1 MSDAIR
7 RPLPPSVFARL
18 ADATRY
24 VITGVSPDTFGPLQP
39 LAPMAPPE
47 VKGRQWDYPFGANL
61 NYVPRSDDSVSFNE
75 LRGLADAL
83 PLLRAVIETRKD
95 QIAAQSYA
103 IRPRD
108 RKDSPASAQ
117 AIDAVTRFLARP
129 DRRHSFAD
137 WLRMLLEDMLV
148 IDAATLYP
156 RYNRGGSLYALDVID
171 GATIKP
177 LIGEDGRSPDAPD
190 PAYQQ
195 ILKGIPA
202 ADFSAEELLY
212 LPRNLRAHRI
222 YGMSPVEQIALT
234 INIALRRD
242 ASTLD
247 YYRAGSSPD
256 AFATLPKEWTA
267 DQIRSF
273 QDYFDA
279 LMSGNLARRRQT
291 KFMPADFKLIEAR
304 QPPLK
309 DQYDEWLA
317 RIICYAFSVPVSPFV
332 SQVNRATGETLRQQ
346 AAQEGLVPLKAWV
359 KNALDHV
366 IQECMAEPSLEF
378 VWVGDDAL
386 DPLEQA
392 QTLQI
397 LVGAG
402 IKTREEARADLGLAP
417 ADGKAPAAES
427 PVAKRGAMRA
437 LLGKHNPH
445 HDERGLFATADGA
458 VATVGSPARKPR
470 PMGGQVVSLGV
481 RSDATVD
488 GGTADEAAVAQMSP
502 DAIPDGTPM
511 GTASPTQSI
520 GSNDAS
526 PGQPARSRRM
536 PIVHEVPHDAAS
548 LTASDGSEFH
558 APPYADFQTIYA
570 DAQAHWLNPVAAV
583 LAVGHFGR
591 YDFQRENG
599 IFYSAYTD
607 GSNYAVG
614 AYMAGAGFSYSETMA
629 IAGFFARFE
638 SSNAGSEKQRTWWT
652 KGWND
657 AKNGVGLFSRRRLQE
672 N

>member
-1 MSDAIR
+1 MSDALR

-18 ADATRY
+18 ADAARY
-24 VITGVSPDTFGPLQP
+24 VITGVSPDTWFGPLQP
-39 LAPMAPPE
+39 LQPMAPPE

-61 NYVPRSDDSVSFNE
+61 NYIPRSDDGVSFGE

-103 IRPRD
+103 VRPRD
-108 RKDSPASAQ
+108 RKDTPGSSQ
-117 AIDAVTRFLARP
+117 AIEAVTRFLARP

-156 RYNRGGSLYALDVID
+156 RYNRGGSLHSLDVID

-177 LIGEDGRSPDAPD
+177 LIGEDGRAPEAPD

-195 ILKGIPA
+195 ILKGVPA
-202 ADFSAEELLY
+202 ADFSVEELLY
-212 LPRNLRAHRI
+212 LPRNVRAHRL

-234 INIALRRD
+234 VNIALRRD
-242 ASTLD
+242 AATLD
-247 YYRAGSSPD
+247 YYRAGSTPD

-317 RIICYAFSVPVSPFV
+317 RLICYAFSVPVSAFV

-346 AAQEGLVPLKAWV
+346 ATQEGLVPLKAWV

-366 IQECMAEPSLEF
+366 ICVCMNEPDLEL
-378 VWVGDDAL
+378 VWVGDDAV

-417 ADGKAPAAES
+417 TGGGPIKPQTGLVKD
-427 PVAKRGAMRA
+427 
-437 LLGKHNPH
+437 NPH
-445 HDERGLFATADGA
+445 HDERGQFATADNAARPVGKPTRKRRPTGVQVASNDVMSDVGGVDAASARGDNGNPAHNAAIVPICIASGIA
-458 VATVGSPARKPR
+458 VATDEYGNKLSICDYDCFNGMSFRR
-470 PMGGQVVSLGV
+470 TFRGGGGCPPV
-481 RSDATVD
+481 R
-488 GGTADEAAVAQMSP
+488 
-502 DAIPDGTPM
+502 
-511 GTASPTQSI
+511 
-520 GSNDAS
+520 
-526 PGQPARSRRM
+526 QP
-536 PIVHEVPHDAAS
+536 
-548 LTASDGSEFH
+548 
-558 APPYADFQTIYA
+558 
-570 DAQAHWLNPVAAV
+570 
-583 LAVGHFGR
+583 
-591 YDFQRENG
+591 
-599 IFYSAYTD
+599 
-607 GSNYAVG
+607 
-614 AYMAGAGFSYSETMA
+614 
-629 IAGFFARFE
+629 
-638 SSNAGSEKQRTWWT
+638 
-652 KGWND
+652 
-657 AKNGVGLFSRRRLQE
+657 LF
-672 N
+672 